1 MEFEIDK
8 WDMEDIDDAPLNK
21 KNKEDLRMTRE
32 YCDEHEFF
40 YGDQSC
46 EPIWDKKTGDL
57 HIYEIIVHNNKR
69 AKRTFVNKRN
79 KKNKYKP
86 KKIKNK

>member
-32 YCDEHEFF
+32 YCDEHEFM
-40 YGDQSC
+40 YGSQSC

-57 HIYEIIVHNNKR
+57 HIYEVIVHENDPSIHPLFNYTIVEVKSW
-69 AKRTFVNKRN
+69 AKF
-79 KKNKYKP
+79 
-86 KKIKNK
+86 I